1 MAEPQAAARPM
12 PSRSNVSRYLDDP
25 TDIRRALAALC
36 TQEARVSLR
45 FDGESAEFNARVVEV
60 KEDAVLLDD
69 VKPRSGLANLRRG
82 ATFALTARSEGTYV
96 YAEGLAATEIGEE
109 RGLPYFVAPLPV
121 RMLHQ
126 QRRRAMR
133 FRLPLSLSARGTLVR
148 LHRGG
153 RLVDGS
159 ILDISAGG
167 CRVSFDGPIQPRLR
181 VGESIDRCDVEVAQ
195 HLAITAHVSIRHC
208 AVEPATGG
216 IVAGFEFDR
225 MEANDRAR
233 LEAFIQRISRNANP
247 T

>member
-1 MAEPQAAARPM
+1 MAEPQAVAQPTQPRG
-12 PSRSNVSRYLDDP
+12 NVSRYIDDP
-25 TDIRRALAALC
+25 TEIRRALAALC
-36 TQEARVSLR
+36 SQDARVSLR
-45 FDGESAEFNARVVEV
+45 FDGESGEFTAHVVEV
-60 KEDAVLLDD
+60 REDAVLLDD
-69 VKPRSGLANLRRG
+69 VKPRTGLGNLRRG
-82 ATFALTARSEGTYV
+82 ETFALTARSEGTYV
-96 YAEGLAATEIGEE
+96 YAEALAATEIGEE
-109 RGLPYFVAPLPV
+109 RGLPYFVAPLPA
-121 RMLHQ
+121 RMLLQ
-126 QRRRAMR
+126 QRRRAAR

-159 ILDISAGG
+159 ILDISIGG

-195 HLAITAHVSIRHC
+195 HLAVIAHVSIRHC
-208 AVEPATGG
+208 TIDPSTGG
-216 IVAGFEFDR
+216 IVAGIEFDR